1 MKKYIKPEIDVKL
14 FETED
19 IITTSGTGGET
30 PKYRTLKTSVNGNE
44 GTDYGTQNVSVFDK

>member
-30 PKYRTLKTSVNGNE
+30 PTYRMLKTKVNENE
-44 GTDYGTQNVSVFDK
+44 GTDYGTQSVSVFDN